1 MARRHVASLVAVLLA
16 GLGVLV
22 PPGTAVA
29 AESNGGTRILPLGA
43 SITDGS
49 NVPGG
54 YRINLWR
61 SLAAA
66 GHLVDFVGTRSNG
79 PADLPDHD
87 HEGHPGWRIDQID
100 AIITPIVRDT
110 TPRSVLIHVGTND
123 VLQNYDLAGA
133 PARLSALV
141 DHIRAAAPNA
151 DVFVSSL
158 IPLSDPVMQSRANA
172 LNATIPDM
180 VRGKGSRV
188 HYVDMHA
195 ALTTADLADG
205 VHPTRAGYD
214 KMAARWASALAA
226 VPGSAG
232 TDGAP
237 VTLPSGPRS
246 LRVTTP
252 GFTDRYAR
260 HQDSSGYT
268 AHVDSGS
275 SAVLKS
281 DATWRVVPGLAGGC
295 HSLESRNFPGYYLR
309 HQDSRVKISPDDGT
323 ALMRA
328 DATWCGRSAP
338 TGVRLSSWNFPGSYL
353 RHINSELGLATPGG
367 AGADDTASSLVPDI
381 AWSFEAP
388 WAP

>member
-1 MARRHVASLVAVLLA
+1 MVRRRTAGLMAALLA
-16 GLGVLV
+16 LGVLAPTGV
-22 PPGTAVA
+22 ATA
-29 AESNGGTRILPLGA
+29 AESNGGTRVLALGD
-43 SITDGS
+43 SITDGF

-61 SLAAA
+61 GLAAA
-66 GHLVDFVGTRSNG
+66 GHLVDFVGNRSNG

-87 HEGHPGWRIDQID
+87 HQGHPGWRIDQID
-100 AIITPIVRDT
+100 AIVTSVLRET
-110 TPRSVLIHVGTND
+110 TPRTVLLHLGTND
-123 VLQNYDLAGA
+123 IVQNHDLAGA

-151 DVFVSSL
+151 DVFVSSVV
-158 IPLSDPVMQSRANA
+158 PLTDPALEARVNA
-172 LNATIPDM
+172 YNATIPGM

-188 HYVDMHA
+188 HFVDMHA

-205 VHPTRAGYD
+205 VHPSRAGYD

-232 TDGAP
+232 DDGAP
-237 VTLPSGPRS
+237 VALPGGARS

-260 HQDSSGYT
+260 HQNALGYT
-268 AHVDSGS
+268 EHVDAGS
-275 SAVLKS
+275 SALLKS

-309 HQDSRVKISPDDGT
+309 HQNSRVKISTDDGT

-328 DATWCGRSAP
+328 DATWCGKSAP
-338 TGVRLSSWNFPGSYL
+338 TGVRLASWNLPGSYL
-353 RHINSELGLATPGG
+353 RHIGSELWLATPGG
-367 AGADDTASSLVPDI
+367 SGPQDSAASLVPDI
-381 AWSFEAP
+381 GWSFDAP